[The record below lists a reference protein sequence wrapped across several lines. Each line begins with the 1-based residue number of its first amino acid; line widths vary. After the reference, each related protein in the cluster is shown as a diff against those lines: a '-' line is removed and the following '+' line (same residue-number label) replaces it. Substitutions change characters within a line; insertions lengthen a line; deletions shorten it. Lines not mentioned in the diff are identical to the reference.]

1 MPTTEPFSSHC
12 LSFSWG
18 ENAFNATSIKRSAS
32 SAVEVDVTHMES
44 KITSDPQNTDR
55 KMIWKEVES
64 SVVEPGEVAIEFF
77 AVSTQMYALPEAIGW
92 KQLLTVT
99 ERDLDGNDTGNVLV
113 SYQAILTKVD
123 LDAAVGEFVR
133 GSATFKLS
141 GYKE

>member
-1 MPTTEPFSSHC
+1 MPEPFSSHC

-32 SAVEVDVTHMES
+32 SAIEVDVTNMKS
-44 KITSDPQNTDR
+44 KITSDPLNTDR

-64 SVVEPGEVAIEFF
+64 GIADPGEITIEFF
-77 AVSTQMYALPEAIGW
+77 AISRQMYALPDAIGW

-99 ERDLDGNDTGNVLV
+99 ERDLQGNDTGNVLV

-123 LDAAVGEFVR
+123 LDASVGEFVR
-133 GSATFKLS
+133 GSATWKLS